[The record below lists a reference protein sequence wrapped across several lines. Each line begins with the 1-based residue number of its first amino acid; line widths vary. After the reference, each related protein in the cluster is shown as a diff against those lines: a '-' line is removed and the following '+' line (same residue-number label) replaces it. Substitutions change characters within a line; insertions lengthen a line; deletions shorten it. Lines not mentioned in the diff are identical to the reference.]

1 MELQFPIQR
10 ILPFTNHI
18 ATVASSSTIHH
29 ATIAV
34 HDDLDYILFKNN
46 KKSSNSLKFQRN
58 N

>member
-1 MELQFPIQR
+1 MELQFPTQR

-18 ATVASSSTIHH
+18 ATIASNPTIHY

-34 HDDLDYILFKNN
+34 HVDLDYIIFKNN